1 MFDVGFAE
9 MLLVGMVGLIVVGP
23 DHLPGAVRTMLA
35 WLNRLRS
42 SFDRVR
48 VEIRRELHNDET
60 MRQLKKDTD
69 RLGNDLRNE
78 VDQMEQGLEELTSL
92 KPEEFLTKATAPA
105 LKEAREDRQESKEGQ
120 MTSVSKASD
129 EPKA

>member
-23 DHLPGAVRTMLA
+23 DHLPDTVRTMLA

-42 SFDRVR
+42 SFDKVR

-69 RLGNDLRNE
+69 RLGNDLRNGVGQIE
-78 VDQMEQGLEELTSL
+78 YRLEEFTSL
-92 KPEEFLTKATAPA
+92 KQEDFLAKATEPA
-105 LKEAREDRQESKEGQ
+105 VKAVREDQEASKEGQ
-120 MTSVSKASD
+120 ITSVSKASD